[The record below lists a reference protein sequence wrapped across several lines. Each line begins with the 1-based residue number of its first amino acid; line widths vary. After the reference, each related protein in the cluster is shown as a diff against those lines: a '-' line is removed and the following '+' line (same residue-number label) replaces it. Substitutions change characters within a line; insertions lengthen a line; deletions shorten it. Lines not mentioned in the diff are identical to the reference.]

1 MRLEWI
7 GENQVKLFLSTEEL
21 LNVVSHKMTSIN
33 HTLKCHPLFFEI
45 LNKLYNDFDF
55 HLLIPILIDILTFN
69 PT

>member
-21 LNVVSHKMTSIN
+21 LKRGLTQDDVIN

-45 LNKLYNDFDF
+45 LNKLYN
-55 HLLIPILIDILTFN
+55 LSSTYI
-69 PT
+69 